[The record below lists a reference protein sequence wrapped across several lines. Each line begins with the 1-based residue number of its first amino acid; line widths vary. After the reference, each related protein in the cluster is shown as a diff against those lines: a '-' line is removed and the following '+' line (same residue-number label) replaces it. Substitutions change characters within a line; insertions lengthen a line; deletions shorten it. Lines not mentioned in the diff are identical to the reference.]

1 MCNQLHYN
9 LLFILDRKSVQWEKK
24 RVQIVKKKKKNVAKK
39 PFFGQNNRGK
49 KDPILTGFCQK
60 NREKKL
66 WTIIRKKCLTVIK
79 KSPVNEKK
87 QKTYWTIISPIR
99 IRPPVWPETRF
110 TRTRLNR
117 SPKMVRIGLYFSTRG
132 LGRFEVFGPYWP
144 KPARCPPLV
153 LISSG
158 FSSLPIAVVGDRTMV
173 LPTTTEPTNDWYN

>member
-87 QKTYWTIISPIR
+87 QKTYWTIISPTR
-99 IRPPVWPETRF
+99 IRPNRLTRDPFDPNPPKPKPKNGPDWVVFLHPWIGPVWGFWPIPTQ
-110 TRTRLNR
+110 TGPL
-117 SPKMVRIGLYFSTRG
+117 STPR
-132 LGRFEVFGPYWP
+132 Y
-144 KPARCPPLV
+144 C
-153 LISSG
+153 
-158 FSSLPIAVVGDRTMV
+158 
-173 LPTTTEPTNDWYN
+173 